1 MVNQDALVKFGL
13 SENESKT
20 YLFLLTQESSKA
32 NEIYEGTKIQR
43 TFVYEILRNLIEK
56 GLVSYVVKSGV
67 KYFEASDPDKLKKI
81 IEEKKIFL
89 DKILPELKLI
99 KKLPREKPNVELYEG
114 KEGIKTI
121 LESILKINKGQTMYA
136 YANNDLFEKL
146 EYYFPNFVKRRVKL
160 GIKAKIIQE
169 KTKHLI
175 EARKKNKK
183 ELKMELK
190 FSEKPFSSSVFIWQ
204 NKIAML
210 TLKEENLMGVVIENK
225 IIADTQMQ
233 VFDILWKNSK

>member
-1 MVNQDALVKFGL
+1 MVNQEALVKFGL
-13 SENESKT
+13 SENESKV
-20 YLFLLTQESSKA
+20 YLFLLRQGSSKV

-43 TFVYEILRNLIEK
+43 TFVYEILRNLLEK
-56 GLVSYVVKSGV
+56 GLVSYVVKSGI
-67 KYFEASDPDKLKKI
+67 KYFEASNPDKLKEI
-81 IEEKKIFL
+81 IEEKKILL
-89 DKILPELKLI
+89 DKILPELKSI

-114 KEGIKTI
+114 KEGLKTI
-121 LESILKINKGQTMYA
+121 LESILKINRGETMYA

-146 EYYFPNFVKRRVKL
+146 EYYFPNFVRRRAKL

-175 EARKKNKK
+175 ETRKKNKK
-183 ELKMELK
+183 ELKVELR

-210 TLKEENLMGVVIENK
+210 TLKEDNMIGIVIENK
-225 IIADTQMQ
+225 IIADTQRQ
-233 VFDILWKNSK
+233 VFNILWKN